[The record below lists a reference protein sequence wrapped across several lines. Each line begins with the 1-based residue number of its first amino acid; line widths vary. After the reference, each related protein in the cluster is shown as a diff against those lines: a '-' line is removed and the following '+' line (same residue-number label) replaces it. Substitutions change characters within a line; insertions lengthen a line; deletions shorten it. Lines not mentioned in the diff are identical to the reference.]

1 MFLCPTRVTGYAHKP
16 YAPHF
21 RHKEPF
27 PEFPTTKIAHKS
39 LECSSQVDFISHFG
53 ISFVSL
59 WSIMGRILAIDY
71 GLKRTGIAVSD
82 PMRIIAGGLET
93 VPTAQLEQWLGQYMA
108 ANDVDI
114 IVVGKPTQMNGAPSQ
129 SWAAIEP
136 FVKRLEARYPDCR
149 VVLHDERFTSVIAHR
164 AMIDGGMK
172 KMARRDKA
180 VVDKISATIILQSY
194 MDSLAYKQLTTQ
206 R

>member
-1 MFLCPTRVTGYAHKP
+1 
-16 YAPHF
+16 
-21 RHKEPF
+21 
-27 PEFPTTKIAHKS
+27 
-39 LECSSQVDFISHFG
+39 
-53 ISFVSL
+53 
-59 WSIMGRILAIDY
+59 MGRILAIDY

-82 PMRIIAGGLET
+82 PLRIIAGGLET
-93 VPTAQLEQWLGQYMA
+93 VPTVQLEGWLAQYMA

-136 FVKRLEARYPDCR
+136 FVERLKTKYPACR

-180 VVDKISATIILQSY
+180 VVDKISATIILQSF
-194 MDSLAYKQLTTQ
+194 MDSLSYKQLITDN
-206 R
+206 